1 MCLNSS
7 SFLFNPDFESLD
19 EMDKIR
25 VYPVGTLQ
33 ICLELQFHRLNVT
46 NSVCDSA
53 KSGHPRVT
61 TQCQDNVII
70 ALSLRNQT
78 LNVCTFSHELRTT
91 AGVSVSDQTI
101 CNHLRKTNI
110 RPRRP
115 AVHIPL
121 LSVIGDYV
129 WNGVD
134 AIFAGPSSVVH
145 CLPFGRITIQLN
157 A

>member
-1 MCLNSS
+1 MCLSSS
-7 SFLFNPDFESLD
+7 SFLFNLDFESLD

-53 KSGHPRVT
+53 KSVHPRVT
-61 TQCQDNVII
+61 TQCQDNFII

-78 LNVCTFSHELRTT
+78 LNACTFSHELRTT
-91 AGVSVSDQTI
+91 AGVNVSDQTI
-101 CNHLRKTNI
+101 RNHLRKSNL

-121 LSVIGDYV
+121 TQRHRRLRLE
-129 WNGVD
+129 WCRRHLRWP
-134 AIFAGPSSVVH
+134 IFSGPLFAFRTNHDS
-145 CLPFGRITIQLN
+145 